1 MRVIAGAALA
11 AVVLG
16 LGTPA
21 VAQQTGTGLPGT
33 VTPGTVEGGTKTAV
47 VPSSGA
53 PAPSSAPLSSPAA
66 PPPAARAAQQAC
78 GAATV
83 QVPPSATIG
92 GTLRLTGSGWCNP
105 TGGGSA
111 IAVKIDDGA
120 VSHLAG
126 QGVHANLTIW
136 QIVNA
141 AADGSLDATITLPTN
156 ANSAPAFAA
165 GAHRLRLLTGTLAPG
180 DTPRSVESGE
190 FTVTG
195 GDTPAPPG
203 PGKPAGVPDPLDTTE
218 DLTEAARGG
227 VTATLTV
234 GSLKVTTPAAAAGDW
249 VFLYVHDPSPRPVTW
264 LAADAAKSVTTSVA
278 GLALPVGAH
287 KVAVLDR
294 TGKLLGWDD
303 VTVAAGSTGSTGR
316 ELAAT
321 GAPTRLVLG
330 TAVLLLAFGG
340 VFYVAATTRP
350 RREGG
355 S

>member
-11 AVVLG
+11 VVVLG
-16 LGTPA
+16 LGAPA
-21 VAQQTGTGLPGT
+21 VAQQSSTN
-33 VTPGTVEGGTKTAV
+33 
-47 VPSSGA
+47 PSSSVL
-53 PAPSSAPLSSPAA
+53 APSSAVVAPSSSAV
-66 PPPAARAAQQAC
+66 PPSAARVAQQAC

-120 VSHLAG
+120 ISHLAG

-141 AADGSLDATITLPTN
+141 AADGSLDATITLPTGT
-156 ANSAPAFAA
+156 NSTPAFAA
-165 GAHRLRLLTGTLAPG
+165 GAHKLRLLTGTLAPG

-190 FTVTG
+190 FTVT

-227 VTATLTV
+227 VTATLTA

-249 VFLYVHDPSPRPVTW
+249 VFLYLHDPSPRPVTW
-264 LAADAAKSVTTSVA
+264 LAADASKSVTTSVA
-278 GLALPVGAH
+278 GLALPVGTH

-340 VFYVAATTRP
+340 VLYVAATARP
-350 RREGG
+350 RRESG